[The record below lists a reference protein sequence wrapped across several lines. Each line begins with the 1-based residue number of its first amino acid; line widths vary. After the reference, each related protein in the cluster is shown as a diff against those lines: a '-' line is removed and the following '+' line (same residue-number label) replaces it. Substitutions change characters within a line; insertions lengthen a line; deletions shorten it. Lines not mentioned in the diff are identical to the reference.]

1 MVEEICFKNMNGD
14 DQLKEKRLLI
24 QLRQGNVKAFE
35 QLYFAY
41 SKRLYG
47 NILKMVKSTAV
58 AEEILQEVFQ
68 RIWERRTNIDI
79 GKSFKSFLF
88 TIAKHLVCD
97 FFYQQTK
104 RRDVEA
110 YLIGTSS
117 ELYQHIDEDLACKES
132 ETILSEAIDRL
143 PLQRKKVYTLCK
155 IEGRSYEE
163 VGKILGIS
171 TSTISDHIVK
181 ATKSLKLHYREVHM
195 ISMLLALHMVF

>member
-1 MVEEICFKNMNGD
+1 MGRD
-14 DQLKEKRLLI
+14 DQLREKRLLI
-24 QLRQGNVKAFE
+24 QLREGDVRAFE

-47 NILKMVKSTAV
+47 NILKMVKSAEM

-68 RIWERRTNIDI
+68 RIWERRTSIDVD
-79 GKSFKSFLF
+79 KSFKSFLF

-104 RRDVEA
+104 RRDIEA
-110 YLIGTSS
+110 HLVIMST
-117 ELYQHIDEDLACKES
+117 ELYQHIDEELDYKES
-132 ETILSEAIDRL
+132 ETILSDAIAQL
-143 PLQRKKVYTLCK
+143 PPQRKMVYTLCK
-155 IEGRSYEE
+155 IEGKSYEE

-181 ATKSLKLHYREVHM
+181 ATKSETVKQTV
-195 ISMLLALHMVF
+195 SVKNNS

>member
-1 MVEEICFKNMNGD
+1 MDRD
-14 DQLKEKRLLI
+14 DQLREKRLLI
-24 QLRQGNVKAFE
+24 QLREGDVKAFE

-47 NILKMVKSTAV
+47 NILKMVKSAEM

-68 RIWERRTNIDI
+68 RIWERRASIDVD
-79 GKSFKSFLF
+79 KSFKSFLF

-104 RRDVEA
+104 RRDIEA
-110 YLIGTSS
+110 HLIIMST
-117 ELYQHIDEDLACKES
+117 ELYQHIDEALDYKES
-132 ETILSEAIDRL
+132 ETILSDAIAQL
-143 PLQRKKVYTLCK
+143 PPQRKMVYTLCK
-155 IEGRSYEE
+155 IEGKSYEE

-181 ATKSLKLHYREVHM
+181 ATKSLKLRYMEAHA
-195 ISMLLALHMVF
+195 ISMLLALYIIF